1 MIIKYRYKF
10 FTTSPTERWSLI
22 SLSPW
27 IWACLIGVFDQFQ
40 WGEESDK
47 LGIPRMGHMARASPY
62 VFHLLTLGEPNYLVR
77 TSTSLKSHVA
87 DAKYRCSGQ
96 QSPLSPSF
104 HSFLLSIEWSQLGPS
119 KPTQPTTSWVYK
131 LTSNSATKADE
142 SYSQVWS
149 KYLSY

>member
-10 FTTSPTERWSLI
+10 FTTSPTKRWSLI

-47 LGIPRMGHMARASPY
+47 LGIPRMGHKARASPY
-62 VFHLLTLGEPNYLVR
+62 VFHLFTLGEPNYLVR

-96 QSPLSPSF
+96 QSPLSPASI
-104 HSFLLSIEWSQLGPS
+104 HSYYLLSEASLDLQNQPNQLQAEYTKWPQAVPQKQMNHIAKSGP
-119 KPTQPTTSWVYK
+119 
-131 LTSNSATKADE
+131 NI
-142 SYSQVWS
+142 
-149 KYLSY
+149 